1 MLKPIIEHQKE
12 INDIYEKMK
21 FLRDNFNIENQDA
34 FYEELM
40 DLIKEIRNEL
50 DYHFNLQFY
59 SITNEKAK
67 KFVMENKLVRDMLFR
82 MLDYIKAKCVE
93 KSMDAFLK
101 FDDFEE
107 ILRAYFKKEQGL
119 FIQQLRSVL
128 DEKELQEIEENLQKL
143 I

>member
-12 INDIYEKMK
+12 VKDIYKKMK

-40 DLIKEIRNEL
+40 DLIQEIRNEL

-67 KFVMENKLVRDMLFR
+67 KFVMENKFVRDMLFR
-82 MLDYIKAKCVE
+82 MLDYIKAKCLE